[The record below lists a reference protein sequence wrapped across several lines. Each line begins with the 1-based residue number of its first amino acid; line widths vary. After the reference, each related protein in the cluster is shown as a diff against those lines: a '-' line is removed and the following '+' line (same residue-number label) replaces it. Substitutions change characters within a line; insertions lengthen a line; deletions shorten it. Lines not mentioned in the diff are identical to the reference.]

1 MFSAV
6 QLLYFFGGSTL
17 PQGMTYAEYAR
28 SGFFQMFAAA
38 AIVFS
43 AVALILKLLPE
54 RNLAVKVLLTVMT
67 VAVLIMLASSTT
79 SSSYVMSR
87 GQGYDGALTANT
99 ILLTTFLSAF
109 TLTGWLYVLRS
120 MGLI

>member
-1 MFSAV
+1 MSLKTK
-6 QLLYFFGGSTL
+6 LLDRDAIKL
-17 PQGMTYAEYAR
+17 I
-28 SGFFQMFAAA
+28 
-38 AIVFS
+38 AIVLMLGNHIA
-43 AVALILKLLPE
+43 AVFLP
-54 RNLAVKVLLTVMT
+54 LTVWLGYRT
-67 VAVLIMLASSTT
+67 DKLVTILIMVASSTT
-79 SSSYVMSR
+79 SSSYVMAR

>member
-1 MFSAV
+1 MA
-6 QLLYFFGGSTL
+6 
-17 PQGMTYAEYAR
+17 
-28 SGFFQMFAAA
+28 
-38 AIVFS
+38 
-43 AVALILKLLPE
+43 
-54 RNLAVKVLLTVMT
+54 
-67 VAVLIMLASSTT
+67 
-79 SSSYVMSR
+79 R